1 MFKVEASEAGLNGSS
16 STHLRLILKSNFNE
30 GNITLTIGETMGRKR
45 VIISNHVLPAS
56 FTGPISEPDDA
67 DE

>member
-1 MFKVEASEAGLNGSS
+1 MFKVEASEAGLNH
-16 STHLRLILKSNFNE
+16 STFLKLTLKSNFNE
-30 GNITLTIGETMGRKR
+30 GNITLTIGETMGRKPA
-45 VIISNHVLPAS
+45 IISNYVLPAS

>member
-1 MFKVEASEAGLNGSS
+1 MFKVEASEAGLNGSAFLKL
-16 STHLRLILKSNFNE
+16 TLKSNFNE
-30 GNITLTIGETMGRKR
+30 GNITLAIGDRKR
-45 VIISNHVLPAS
+45 VIISNYVLPAS